1 LQAGDNVTI
10 TRNDASTI
18 TIASSGGGGG
28 SSGPVVETSQII
40 TTPYII
46 PSGKN
51 ALSVGPV
58 TIAAGASITILP
70 GQRWLVLG
78 DTGMSSSVTGVGGA
92 SGTVQSVATGAGL
105 TGGPIT
111 TTGTISLAA
120 SGVTAGNYTNA
131 NITVDT
137 YGRVTVAANG
147 TPGGGNT
154 VIDGG
159 FPDSSYLAIAA
170 IDGGTI

>member
-1 LQAGDNVTI
+1 
-10 TRNDASTI
+10 
-18 TIASSGGGGG
+18 
-28 SSGPVVETSQII
+28 
-40 TTPYII
+40 
-46 PSGKN
+46 
-51 ALSVGPV
+51 
-58 TIAAGASITILP
+58 
-70 GQRWLVLG
+70 
-78 DTGMSSSVTGVGGA
+78 MSSSVGGVGGA
-92 SGTVQSVATGAGL
+92 AGTVQSVATGAGL

-120 SGVTAGNYTNA
+120 SGVTAGAYTNA

-137 YGRVTVAANG
+137 YGRVTLAASG
-147 TPGGGNT
+147 TGGGGNT

>member
-78 DTGMSSSVTGVGGA
+78 DTGMSSSVSGVGGA

-120 SGVTAGNYTNA
+120 SGVTAGQYTNA

-137 YGRVTVAANG
+137 YGRVTLAANG
-147 TPGGGNT
+147 VAGGGNT